1 MLSSSG
7 LTVRCFTVPSP
18 ILQSLRTTFYTYPDR
33 PRLLSAAIS
42 PEPVGEPVPA
52 TCIRDKDRRV
62 LRVFTDQGQQFN
74 VALQF
79 PVRNCWSSKF
89 GLLVE
94 RQVTEELEDLSS
106 NKSVLFSLLH
116 PLDDFTRVVMKQS
129 NRISEFQ
136 VRHSSV

>member
-1 MLSSSG
+1 M
-7 LTVRCFTVPSP
+7 
-18 ILQSLRTTFYTYPDR
+18 
-33 PRLLSAAIS
+33 
-42 PEPVGEPVPA
+42 
-52 TCIRDKDRRV
+52 
-62 LRVFTDQGQQFN
+62 
-74 VALQF
+74 ALQF

-94 RQVTEELEDLSS
+94 RQVTEELEDLNT

-136 VRHSSV
+136 VRQVLARPGQF

>member
-1 MLSSSG
+1 M
-7 LTVRCFTVPSP
+7 
-18 ILQSLRTTFYTYPDR
+18 
-33 PRLLSAAIS
+33 
-42 PEPVGEPVPA
+42 
-52 TCIRDKDRRV
+52 
-62 LRVFTDQGQQFN
+62 
-74 VALQF
+74 ALQF

-94 RQVTEELEDLSS
+94 RQVTEELEDLST

-136 VRHSSV
+136 VRHSTQSEASTQY